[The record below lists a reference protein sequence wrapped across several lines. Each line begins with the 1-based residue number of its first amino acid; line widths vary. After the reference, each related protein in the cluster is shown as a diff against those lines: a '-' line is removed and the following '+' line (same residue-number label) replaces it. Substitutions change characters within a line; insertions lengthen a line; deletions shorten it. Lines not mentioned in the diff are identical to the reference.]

1 MRTKPRKVLIDRLL
15 GDWWVDVG
23 IALALIVTVTLVHFL
38 DR

>member
-1 MRTKPRKVLIDRLL
+1 MIDRLL

>member
-1 MRTKPRKVLIDRLL
+1 MSTKPRKALIDRLL